1 MSFYNIYNELISQ
14 EGILEDLINYYQT
27 LHDEN
32 KTRVTDFNEGSEV
45 RTLLEVLSHLGYNLL
60 EETNNTLK
68 NHFISTAEGEYLD
81 LIGANPNV
89 NLPREQGSTATG
101 LVKFT
106 LTNPAIEDITIPAGA
121 IVSNDSVTYET
132 DVDGIISL
140 GETSTYI
147 QVTCTI
153 DGVDGNTKANTIINV
168 NDLNGDYSV
177 SVTNEDD
184 FTNGADFEEDDEYR
198 ARLLE
203 VIRAD
208 NFGSRGYYENILLSI
223 DNVHDIKVDSNPS
236 ATVDYV
242 LNTNR
247 GESVDEAA
255 VTDALALLS
264 DSENIVLG
272 HTYSISSADIV
283 PVEVTVTVNDDCGI
297 LETDLID
304 IVKTYFIGGECT
316 NYPYTFNGFNMG
328 VTADTDS
335 IADALLNL
343 NESITS
349 LTISLDDD
357 STLTTFEAY
366 YISSVEVEYV

>member
-1 MSFYNIYNELISQ
+1 MSFYNINNELISQ

-60 EETNNTLK
+60 EEANNTLR

-106 LTNPAIEDITIPAGA
+106 LTNPAVEDITIPAGA
-121 IVSNDSVTYET
+121 IVSNEEVTYET
-132 DVDGIISL
+132 DVDGVINL

-198 ARLLE
+198 QRLLE

-208 NFGSRGYYENILLSI
+208 NFGSRGYYENLLLSI

-242 LNTNR
+242 LNTNQ

-328 VTADTDS
+328 VTADTS
-335 IADALLNL
+335 IIADDIMNL
-343 NESITS
+343 DSSISS
-349 LTISLDDD
+349 LTVSLDDS
-357 STLTTFEAY
+357 STLDSYEAY

>member
-1 MSFYNIYNELISQ
+1 MSFYNINNELISQ

-60 EETNNTLK
+60 EETNNTLR

-106 LTNPAIEDITIPAGA
+106 LTNPAVEDITIPAGA
-121 IVSNDSVTYET
+121 IVSNEEVTYET
-132 DVDGIISL
+132 DVDGVINL

-168 NDLNGDYSV
+168 NDLNGDYSI
-177 SVTNEDD
+177 SVTNEED

-198 ARLLE
+198 QRLLE

-208 NFGSRGYYENILLSI
+208 NFGSRGYYENLLLSI

-242 LNTNR
+242 LNTNQ

-316 NYPYTFNGFNMG
+316 NYPYTFNGFDMG
-328 VTADTDS
+328 VTADTSIIADDIMNLDDS
-335 IADALLNL
+335 I
-343 NESITS
+343 SS
-349 LTISLDDD
+349 LSISLDDS